1 MATIT
6 AQMVKELREKTG
18 AGMMDCKTA
27 LNETG
32 GDPEAAS
39 DWLRTKGLAQAA
51 KKAGR
56 TAAEGLVGVAW
67 GGNEAALVEVNSET
81 DFVARNETFQE
92 MVQKI
97 AEAALGSKGDLN
109 ALEQADYPGG
119 KGTVAETLQETV
131 GSIGENMQLRRTA
144 YLSVD
149 DGTVAHYIHNAMG
162 TGLGKIGVIVALAS
176 SGDEEALGEFGR
188 HIAMHIAAANPQAVT
203 TEELDKDLVERE
215 RAVLVEQARESGKPD
230 NVIDKMVEGRLRK
243 FYEEVVLL
251 SQTYV
256 IDSELTV
263 EKALEQ
269 AEKTAGAPIQITGFH
284 RFALG
289 EGVETTGED

>member
-6 AQMVKELREKTG
+6 ASMVKELREKTG

-27 LNETG
+27 LNETD
-32 GDPEAAS
+32 GDMEAAS

-56 TAAEGLVGVAW
+56 TAAEGLIGVSW
-67 GGNEAALVEVNSET
+67 KDNEAALVEVNSET
-81 DFVARNETFQE
+81 DFVARNEIFQE

-97 AEAALGSKGDLN
+97 AEAALGAKGDLD
-109 ALEQADYPGG
+109 ALEKAEYPGG
-119 KGTVAETLQETV
+119 KASVAETVKETV

-144 YLSVD
+144 YLTVN
-149 DGTVAHYIHNAMG
+149 DGVVAHYIHNAMG
-162 TGLGKIGVIVALAS
+162 TGLGKMGVIVALES
-176 SGDEEALGEFGR
+176 TGDKEALGEFGR
-188 HIAMHIAAANPQAVT
+188 QVAMHVAASNPQAIT

-215 RAVLVEQARESGKPD
+215 RAVLVEQAKESGKPD
-230 NVIDKMVEGRLRK
+230 NVIEKMVEGRLRK

-263 EKALEQ
+263 EKAVEQ
-269 AEKTAGAPIQITGFH
+269 AEKTAGAPIKITGFH
-284 RFALG
+284 RYSLG
-289 EGVETTGED
+289 EGIDQSEEE

>member
-6 AQMVKELREKTG
+6 ASMVKELREKTG

-27 LNETG
+27 LNETD
-32 GDPEAAS
+32 GDMEAAS

-56 TAAEGLVGVAW
+56 TAAEGLIGVSW
-67 GGNEAALVEVNSET
+67 KDNEAALVEVNSET
-81 DFVARNETFQE
+81 DFVARNEIFQE

-97 AEAALGSKGDLN
+97 AEAALGAKGDLD
-109 ALEQADYPGG
+109 ALEKAEYPGG
-119 KGTVAETLQETV
+119 KASVAETVKETV

-144 YLSVD
+144 YLTVN
-149 DGTVAHYIHNAMG
+149 DGVVAHYIHNAMG
-162 TGLGKIGVIVALAS
+162 TGLGKMGVIVALES
-176 SGDEEALGEFGR
+176 TGDKEALGEFGR
-188 HIAMHIAAANPQAVT
+188 QVAMHVAASNPQAIT

-215 RAVLVEQARESGKPD
+215 RAVLVEQAKESGKPD
-230 NVIDKMVEGRLRK
+230 NVIEKMVEGRLRK

-263 EKALEQ
+263 EKAVEQ
-269 AEKTAGAPIQITGFH
+269 AEKTAGAPIKITGFH
-284 RFALG
+284 RYSLG
-289 EGVETTGED
+289 EGIEQSEEE

>member
-6 AQMVKELREKTG
+6 ASMVKELREKTG

-27 LNETG
+27 LNETD
-32 GDPEAAS
+32 GDMEAAS
-39 DWLRTKGLAQAA
+39 DWLRTKGLVQAA

-56 TAAEGLVGVAW
+56 TAAEGLIGVAW
-67 GGNEAALVEVNSET
+67 QGNEAALVEVNSET
-81 DFVARNETFQE
+81 DFVARNEIFQE

-97 AEAALGSKGDLN
+97 AEAALGAKGDLG
-109 ALEQADYPGG
+109 ALEKADYPGG
-119 KGTVAETLQETV
+119 KASVAETVKETV

-144 YLSVD
+144 YLTVN
-149 DGTVAHYIHNAMG
+149 DGVVAHYIHNAMG
-162 TGLGKIGVIVALAS
+162 TGLGKMGVIVALES
-176 SGDEEALGEFGR
+176 TGDKDALGEFGR
-188 HIAMHIAAANPQAVT
+188 QVAMHVAASNPQAVT
-203 TEELDKDLVERE
+203 TDELDKDLVDRE
-215 RAVLVEQARESGKPD
+215 RAVLVEQAKESGKPD

-263 EKALEQ
+263 EKAVEQ
-269 AEKTAGAPIQITGFH
+269 AEKTVGAPIKITGFY
-284 RFALG
+284 RYALG
-289 EGVETTGED
+289 EGIEQSEEE